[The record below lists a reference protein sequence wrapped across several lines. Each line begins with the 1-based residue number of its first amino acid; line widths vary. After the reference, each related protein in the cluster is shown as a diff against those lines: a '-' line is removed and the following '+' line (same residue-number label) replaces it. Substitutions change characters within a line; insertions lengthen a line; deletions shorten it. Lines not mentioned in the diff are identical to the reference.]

1 MSAST
6 VNNVRLCFPET
17 ESYENLVGLPD
28 YVKVDDNAPP
38 PPYHHTE
45 TVVCQDVC
53 HDRDSISEDY
63 DDIGADCQSEE
74 DYDDVG

>member
-45 TVVCQDVC
+45 TLVCKDNC
-53 HDRDSISEDY
+53 HDGIAEDY
-63 DDIGADCQSEE
+63 DDIRADRQIEE
-74 DYDDVG
+74 DYDDLG

>member
-1 MSAST
+1 M
-6 VNNVRLCFPET
+6 RLCFPET

-45 TVVCQDVC
+45 TLVCKDN
-53 HDRDSISEDY
+53 DSIPEDY
-63 DDIGADCQSEE
+63 DDIGADCQIEE
-74 DYDDVG
+74 DYDDLG